1 MYIEEFLIM
10 LFLGVFLHLVIIW
23 ANFADFVGILL
34 NVFPL
39 RTPRGYEEIKEIR
52 DNIVFKEHK
61 KRWIL
66 IYLLLVLVFVINYAI
81 ITMYTNSCGGAFLI
95 AIIMSVFCFG
105 IAGDFEIKQRKVI
118 EQQIKKNLLDR
129 V

>member
-10 LFLGVFLHLVIIW
+10 LLLGVFLHLVIIW

-34 NVFPL
+34 KVFPL
-39 RTPRGYEEIKEIR
+39 RTPRGYGEIKEIR

-61 KRWIL
+61 KKWIF
-66 IYLLLVLVFVINYAI
+66 IYLLLVLVFVINYSI
-81 ITMYTNSCGGAFLI
+81 IAMITNSCGGAFLI
-95 AIIMSVFCFG
+95 AIIISVFCFG
-105 IAGDFEIKQRKVI
+105 IAGNFETKKRKVI